1 MATRVT
7 QQVVQV
13 GKRTTSPDA
22 RVTAVAVEV
31 LQSVDGAGGGG
42 GGGGGSTTAIMYIIA
57 SG

>member
-13 GKRTTSPDA
+13 GKRTTSPSA
-22 RVTAVAVEV
+22 RVTSVAVEV

-42 GGGGGSTTAIMYIIA
+42 GGGGSTTAIMYIIA

>member
-7 QQVVQV
+7 QQVVTV

-31 LQSVDGAGGGG
+31 LQSIDGITGG
-42 GGGGGSTTAIMYIIA
+42 GGGGGSTTAIMYIVA